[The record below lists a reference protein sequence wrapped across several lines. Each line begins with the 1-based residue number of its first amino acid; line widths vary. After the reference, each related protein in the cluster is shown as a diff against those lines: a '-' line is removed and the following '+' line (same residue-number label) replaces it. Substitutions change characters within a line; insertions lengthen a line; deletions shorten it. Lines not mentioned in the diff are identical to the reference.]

1 MYVWRSVIVVEH
13 PSMMQRDV
21 NFRKKP
27 RDKSNG
33 HFAHEYYSDVY
44 LEC

>member
-1 MYVWRSVIVVEH
+1 MYDWRSVIVVGTPECETERCKFH
-13 PSMMQRDV
+13 E
-21 NFRKKP
+21 KP